1 VFLKNI
7 KTGGKTMNL
16 TYDEGVGL
24 IKQCWLDNGHVINFG
39 KMAAI
44 NSLRRHLEQN
54 NLSYS
59 HDEALNWLNLN
70 RESWDNQ
77 TFFRMRRAVYEFNEV
92 MTLGKITGNYK
103 YYETSF
109 DRLPECWQTI
119 LIEYKEDLLT
129 RLKPRATRD
138 QIIHCTSFA
147 TFLVNNDIYDPE
159 EITVPVISKYHEYA
173 ESIGD
178 KYICIYSVR
187 YFLQFLAN
195 QGFIPKHRSY
205 SLTAPVQAKAAGFA
219 LKNISVATISEINA
233 KESELRLSAETFLE
247 RCQELIK
254 SLEETYRFDPA
265 ALRSNYLAYFQ
276 MFYVFASELN
286 LDYTPAVAAYWL
298 KSMDAFSS
306 DFRVGPMKYR
316 CFHVLETFI
325 ECGQTFIPK
334 IPPVTAPTGMEVSLL
349 VWSRGLLEEYLSA
362 REKEGLSANT
372 ISHHK
377 SAGISFLLYLQSQGL
392 TSISEVTPQLIK
404 VYNISTA
411 QKSSNKKNN
420 YAYSIRQFLQY
431 LFEKKYTEQ
440 NLVRSLPSQYGK
452 SRKIVDILSDDEIQR
467 IYTYRNNAHTPLEL
481 RDSAILMIGLLMG
494 LRGIDVINLRFSNID
509 WKHQT
514 IAITQQKTYRP
525 LILPMPVPVGNSIF
539 QYLKYGRP
547 NSPSDHI
554 FLSQRAPYGN
564 ADRSA
569 CNTAMERVF
578 NGEKH
583 SFHILRR
590 TFATRLLS
598 AGIGTDTIKDSLGHS
613 TIDTVNRYLSVDE
626 EGIRSCCLPIKR
638 TVK

>member
-1 VFLKNI
+1 
-7 KTGGKTMNL
+7 MNL
-16 TYDEGVGL
+16 TYDEGVVL
-24 IKQCWLDNGHVINFG
+24 IKECWLDNGHAINFG
-39 KMAAI
+39 KMSAI

-70 RESWDNQ
+70 IENCDNQ
-77 TFFRMRRAVYEFNEV
+77 TFFRMRRAVYEFNDV
-92 MTLGKITGNYK
+92 MTFGKITGNYK

-109 DRLPECWQTI
+109 DRLPESWQTI

-138 QIIHCTSFA
+138 QIIHCTSFI
-147 TFLVNNDIYDPE
+147 TFLVNNDIYNPE
-159 EITVPVISKYHEYA
+159 EITVLVISKYHEYA

-178 KYICIYSVR
+178 KYICTYSVR
-187 YFLQFLAN
+187 YFLQFLAK
-195 QGFIPKHRSY
+195 QGFIPKHRPY
-205 SLTAPVQAKAAGFA
+205 ALTAPVQAKAAGFV
-219 LKNISVATISEINA
+219 LKNISIESISEINA
-233 KESELRLSAETFLE
+233 IESELRLSAETFLE
-247 RCQELIK
+247 RCQDLIK
-254 SLEETYRFDPA
+254 SLEEIYHFAPT

-276 MFYVFASELN
+276 MFYIVASELN
-286 LDYTPAVAAYWL
+286 LDYTPAVADYWL
-298 KSMDAFSS
+298 KLMDLFSS
-306 DFRVGPMKYR
+306 DFRVGPMRYR
-316 CFHVLETFI
+316 CFHVLKTFI
-325 ECGQTFIPK
+325 ECEDTFIPS
-334 IPPVTAPTGMEVSLL
+334 IPPVTAQPGIVTSLS
-349 VWSRGLLEEYLSA
+349 VWGRNHLQAFIS
-362 REKEGLSANT
+362 EKEKDGLSANT
-372 ISHHK
+372 ISRHK
-377 SAGISFLLYLQSQGL
+377 SASISFLLYLQSQRL
-392 TSISEVTPQLIK
+392 TSISELTPQLVK
-404 VYNISTA
+404 AYNISTA

-420 YAYSIRQFLQY
+420 YAYSIRQLLQY
-431 LFEKKYTEQ
+431 LFEKKYIEQ
-440 NLVRSLPSQYGK
+440 DLVRSLPSQRGK
-452 SRKIVDILSDDEIQR
+452 SRKIVDILSNDEIQS
-467 IYTYRNNAHTPLEL
+467 IYTYRNNARIPLEL

-494 LRGIDVINLRFSNID
+494 LRGIDVINLRFSDID

-525 LILPMPVPVGNSIF
+525 LILPMPIPVGNSIF

-547 NSPSDHI
+547 NSNSDYI

-564 ADRSA
+564 ANRSA
-569 CNTAMERVF
+569 CNTAIERVF

-626 EGIRSCCLPIKR
+626 EGIRSCCLPLKR

>member
-1 VFLKNI
+1 
-7 KTGGKTMNL
+7 MNL
-16 TYDEGVGL
+16 TYNEGVVL
-24 IKQCWLDNGHVINFG
+24 IKRCWLDDGHAINFG
-39 KMAAI
+39 KMVAI

-59 HDEALNWLNLN
+59 HDEALNWLSLN
-70 RESWDNQ
+70 IESWDNQ
-77 TFFRMRRAVYEFNEV
+77 TFFKMRRAVYEFNDV
-92 MTLGKITGNYK
+92 MTHGKITGDYK
-103 YYETSF
+103 YYETPF

-119 LIEYKEDLLT
+119 LLEYKEDLLT
-129 RLKPRATRD
+129 RRKRRATRD

-147 TFLVNNDIYDPE
+147 TFLVSNDIYDPA
-159 EITVPVISKYHEYA
+159 EITVLVVSKYHEYA

-219 LKNISVATISEINA
+219 LKNISIATISEINA
-233 KESELRLSAETFLE
+233 KESELWLSVETFLE
-247 RCQELIK
+247 RCHELIK
-254 SLEETYRFDPA
+254 YLEETYHFAPT

-286 LDYTPAVAAYWL
+286 LHYTPAVVDYWL
-298 KSMDAFSS
+298 KAMDAFSS
-306 DFRVGPMKYR
+306 DFRVGPMQYR
-316 CFHVLETFI
+316 CFHVLQTFI
-325 ECGQTFIPK
+325 ECGKTFIPN
-334 IPPVTAPTGMEVSLL
+334 IPPVTAHPGMEASLL
-349 VWSRGLLEEYLSA
+349 VWARDLLQEFLSA
-362 REKEGLSANT
+362 KGKEGLSANT

-377 SAGISFLLYLQSQGL
+377 SAGISFLLYLQSQGI
-392 TSISEVTPQLIK
+392 TSFSELTPQLVK

-452 SRKIVDILSDDEIQR
+452 SRKIVDILSDDEIQS
-467 IYTYRNNAHTPLEL
+467 IYTYRNNARTPLEL
-481 RDSAILMIGLLMG
+481 RDSAILIIGLFMG

-509 WKHQT
+509 WKHQS

-539 QYLKYGRP
+539 QYLKYGRQ
-547 NSPSDHI
+547 NSASDHI
-554 FLSQRAPYGN
+554 FLSHRAPYGN

-569 CNTAMERVF
+569 CIAAMERVF

-598 AGIGTDTIKDSLGHS
+598 AGIGTDTIRDSLGHS

-626 EGIRSCCLPIKR
+626 EGIRSCCLPLKR